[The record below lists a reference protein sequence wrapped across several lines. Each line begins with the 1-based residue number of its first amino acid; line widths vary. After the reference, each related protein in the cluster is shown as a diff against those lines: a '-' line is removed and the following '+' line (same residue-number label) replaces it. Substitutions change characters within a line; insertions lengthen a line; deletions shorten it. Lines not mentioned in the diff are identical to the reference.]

1 MRLMTR
7 SELAGRNENELSE
20 LFRAVS
26 ISLCQTERD
35 TAERRNGLATLE
47 NIMRAR
53 LTVICSR

>member
-7 SELAGRNENELSE
+7 SELMGRNENELAE
-20 LFRAVS
+20 LFRFVS
-26 ISLCQTERD
+26 NDLCRTERD

-53 LTVICSR
+53 IAVTCDR